1 MINRIISFFLALIT
15 SFSLA
20 VNFYRPGKR
29 AEFESHYEKAERNM
43 EKYTGVY
50 SSVEDCGG
58 VPTLFVNGEPFPA
71 AAYMTYLEE
80 YNNYSQFANAG
91 YILFSVPVLFA
102 GRWISVTE
110 GLTPFHGGIF
120 DVKGEPD
127 FSSLD
132 ESVGR
137 ILSACPDAYIFPRV
151 NLSMPLWWI
160 EENPDCLDGTGK
172 RELLCSLEFRET
184 AADMLRQ
191 LIDYVN
197 SSPYASHIVGYQI
210 AGGNTEEWFY
220 FDMNAGCCENAVDEF
235 NAYLEKYYPGCGFS
249 GLPDLSLLN
258 GKGTYHKNEHLTAF
272 LEFSSYSVADTIC
285 YLSSV
290 AKEATGGNVVV
301 GTFYGYSLEVTSSLQ
316 GAHALKTVLACDN
329 IDFICSPN
337 SYIGLRNNDYDWTEM
352 YPAASVRFHGK
363 LCMQECDIRTY
374 LTRLLGDAAPEYDPE
389 GVMNA
394 PIWHPLE
401 SKEQSIAMIRK
412 SFSRQLINGNGFW
425 WFDMWGGW
433 YHDERLM
440 VFQKKAFD
448 IYRQHA
454 LSGGSPNAGEIALF
468 MDDALFTRIKP
479 TGALASLQNHQLW
492 KAMGFVGAPYRM
504 YMLDDL
510 INLDPAQFRMAIFS
524 SACDWTE
531 DRLNALSSW
540 KSEGRV
546 LSFLGPVICESA
558 TGVGLE
564 KYPQS
569 ERPVRKIT
577 AGQKKAQNDEALYF
591 STKAGSQTTPDM
603 LVPVQRWKAL
613 PGDVI
618 MESDEL
624 GPQALLRRYPD
635 YSVYVDTVS
644 VPEPGR
650 IRELLNAA
658 GGQLYTCENDIV
670 YASRTHIAVH
680 AATDGIKRIH
690 IPGKGVL
697 VNEMTGQTLPGNE
710 SFVDVSMKMG
720 ETLLLRIVSEETD

>member
-1 MINRIISFFLALIT
+1 MINRIISLFLALVT

-20 VNFYRPGKR
+20 VNTYRPGK
-29 AEFESHYEKAERNM
+29 APEFEAHYEKAERNM
-43 EKYTGVY
+43 DKYTGVY

-80 YNNYSQFANAG
+80 YNNYSQFADAG
-91 YILFSVPVLFA
+91 YTLFSVPVLFA

-120 DVKGEPD
+120 DVKDEPD

-172 RELLCSLEFRET
+172 RELLCSLKFRQT

-197 SSPYASHIVGYQI
+197 LSPYASHIVGYQI

-220 FDMNAGCCENAVDEF
+220 FDMNAGCCKNAEDEF

-290 AKEATGGNVVV
+290 AKEAIGGNVVV

-316 GAHALKTVLACDN
+316 GAHALKTVLDCGN

-337 SYIGLRNNDYDWTEM
+337 SYIGLRNNNYDWTEM
-352 YPAASVRFHGK
+352 YPAASVRLHGK

-374 LTRLLGDAAPEYDPE
+374 LTRLLGDAAPEYDPG

-394 PIWHPLE
+394 PIWHPLG
-401 SKEQSIAMIRK
+401 SKDQSIAMIRK
-412 SFSRQLINGNGFW
+412 SFSRQLIKGNGFW

-433 YHDERLM
+433 YNDEDILAEMARFRSISADSLTKENRVCKADIAAFVDESAYNYLTNGGLRNSAFNMRSSLGLM
-440 VFQKKAFD
+440 GANCD
-448 IYRQHA
+448 IYDISDYKDVA
-454 LSGGSPNAGEIALF
+454 DKYKGVIFLSGVKTDYLTEAL
-468 MDDALFTRIKP
+468 DLCKKRGVKYISVSDIKKDFTVRELR
-479 TGALASLQNHQLW
+479 A
-492 KAMGFVGAPYRM
+492 F
-504 YMLDDL
+504 
-510 INLDPAQFRMAIFS
+510 
-524 SACDWTE
+524 
-531 DRLNALSSW
+531 
-540 KSEGRV
+540 
-546 LSFLGPVICESA
+546 CESA
-558 TGVGLE
+558 GAHIYCKTDDL
-564 KYPQS
+564 
-569 ERPVRKIT
+569 
-577 AGQKKAQNDEALYF
+577 
-591 STKAGSQTTPDM
+591 
-603 LVPVQRWKAL
+603 
-613 PGDVI
+613 
-618 MESDEL
+618 
-624 GPQALLRRYPD
+624 
-635 YSVYVDTVS
+635 VYVNENYVAVHASSAGDKTIYLD
-644 VPEPGR
+644 GTHTY
-650 IRELLNAA
+650 RELLCDNA
-658 GGQLYTCENDIV
+658 
-670 YASRTHIAVH
+670 
-680 AATDGIKRIH
+680 
-690 IPGKGVL
+690 
-697 VNEMTGQTLPGNE
+697 QTLTSDKIIVN
-710 SFVDVSMKMG
+710 MKNS
-720 ETLLLRIVSEETD
+720 ETKLFEIVE